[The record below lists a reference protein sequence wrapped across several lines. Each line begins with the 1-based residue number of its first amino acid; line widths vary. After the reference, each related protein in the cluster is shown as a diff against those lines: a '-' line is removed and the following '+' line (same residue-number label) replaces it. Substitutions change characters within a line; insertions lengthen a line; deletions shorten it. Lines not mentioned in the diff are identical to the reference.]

1 MFSEIFDEV
10 VVFIRYFFYLICTLE
25 KDSSQ
30 ELREDFIVGASHHI
44 LHHKYILE
52 LDPFIW
58 IGIIL
63 RNLQFAERTSPV

>member
-1 MFSEIFDEV
+1 MIITSEMNPVAAKATFKPSAIFDEV
-10 VVFIRYFFYLICTLE
+10 VVFIRYVFSINCTLE

-52 LDPFIW
+52 
-58 IGIIL
+58 
-63 RNLQFAERTSPV
+63 A